1 MHASLLTPEHKESE
15 MQHDMPK
22 KRQQRRVPDAD
33 LAADDAGLMASIAK
47 GDVLAFEKLYKQ
59 YGPRLT
65 AFLRRFTAHP
75 HLIDEIINDTMLV
88 VWQKAHTYNQTC
100 KVSTWVFSI
109 AYRQG
114 LKALRSLRQKT
125 EILVDEDE
133 LSDMP
138 EPEQQMNHLQM
149 RKLLENALGELSL
162 EQRNVIALTFYHGM
176 AYDEIA
182 HTMRCPV
189 NTIKTRMFHARR
201 KLRSLLHAYQ

>member
-1 MHASLLTPEHKESE
+1 MR
-15 MQHDMPK
+15 HDMPK
-22 KRQQRRVPDAD
+22 KGRQRRVPDGDVPAD
-33 LAADDAGLMASIAK
+33 VAANDAGLMASITQ
-47 GDVLAFEKLYKQ
+47 GDLVAFEKLYKQ
-59 YGPRLT
+59 YCPRLT
-65 AFLRRFTAHP
+65 AFLRRFAAHP
-75 HLIDEIINDTMLV
+75 HLVDEIINDTMLV
-88 VWQKAHTYNQTC
+88 VWQKAHTYDQTC

-114 LKALRSLRQKT
+114 LKALRSVQRKT
-125 EILVDEDE
+125 EIVIDEDE
-133 LSDMP
+133 LSAMP

-149 RKLLENALGELSL
+149 RKLLEDALGELPL
-162 EQRNVIALTFYHGM
+162 EQRNVVALTYYHGM

>member
-1 MHASLLTPEHKESE
+1 MR
-15 MQHDMPK
+15 HDMQK
-22 KRQQRRVPDAD
+22 KGRQRRVPDGDVPAD
-33 LAADDAGLMASIAK
+33 VSANDAGLIASIAQ
-47 GDVLAFEKLYKQ
+47 GDLVAFEKLYKQ
-59 YGPRLT
+59 YCPRLT
-65 AFLRRFTAHP
+65 AFLRRFAAYP
-75 HLIDEIINDTMLV
+75 HLVDEIINDTMLV
-88 VWQKAHTYNQTC
+88 VWQKAHTYDQTC

-114 LKALRSLRQKT
+114 LKALRSVQRKT
-125 EILVDEDE
+125 EIVIDEDE
-133 LSDMP
+133 LSAMS

-149 RKLLENALGELSL
+149 RKLLEDALGELPL
-162 EQRNVIALTFYHGM
+162 EQRSVVALTYYHGM